1 MRSSRCRKG
10 AAPADGSW
18 AALRVSTVLRGRTSS
33 SRRRDVILILTRAP
47 AAPAPLAGA
56 GELVAADDAVERGAL
71 CGGSPGAVGGAD
83 QLLGLEP
90 DSVIGARH
98 AADRLLHQRAAEI
111 VCAPAQ

>member
-1 MRSSRCRKG
+1 MRSSRSRNV

-33 SRRRDVILILTRAP
+33 SRRRDVNLILTRAP

-56 GELVAADDAVERGAL
+56 DELVATDDPVERRAL
-71 CGGSPGAVGGAD
+71 RGRASGAVRGAD
-83 QLLGLEP
+83 QLFGLEP
-90 DSVIGARH
+90 DSVVGARH

-111 VCAPAQ
+111 